1 MAVVRRRE
9 SHLTEQNGAPSLPG
23 YCRSPKDVK
32 AASFEVRRAV
42 ATVRGLRCGGVP
54 PAAGVAS

>member
-42 ATVRGLRCGGVP
+42 AEL
-54 PAAGVAS
+54 AGHARTLHQDGSGP